1 MKPIKMRIAGKIV
14 KDKKKKP
21 ISEKNRLKNALRWK
35 QELRGL

>member
-1 MKPIKMRIAGKIV
+1 MRIAGKIV